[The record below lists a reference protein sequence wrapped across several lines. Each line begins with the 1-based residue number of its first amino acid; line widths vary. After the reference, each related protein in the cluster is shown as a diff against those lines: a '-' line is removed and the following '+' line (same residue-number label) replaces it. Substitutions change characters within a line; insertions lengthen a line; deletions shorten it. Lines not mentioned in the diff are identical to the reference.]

1 MNFNV
6 FIEVKPHKQK
16 QLTLDQL
23 ISQDKQMAYNIHDI
37 ADNINEFTC
46 TFDDLLVASEGCS
59 IADTFGLC
67 LK

>member
-1 MNFNV
+1 MWFKVNFNV

-37 ADNINEFTC
+37 ADNIN
-46 TFDDLLVASEGCS
+46 
-59 IADTFGLC
+59 
-67 LK
+67 K